1 MKTRHL
7 PLLALAAC
15 ANLCSPAWAASTV
28 IDFESVTSFASVSQY
43 YNGGTDGAGAT
54 GPALGVTFSDDA
66 LGLANDSL
74 GPYFSN
80 APSPLGV
87 MAPVGSASTMSV
99 AQGFTGSVSFSYSS
113 SQTLFDGVRVWSGS
127 NGTGSLL
134 AVFALMNNAQAGGC
148 SDSPY
153 CHFDTVSSTFSG
165 VGRSISFGNGA
176 NVAAFD
182 NITVNTL
189 PVPEPTS
196 MALLAMGLAC
206 MSLYRR
212 RH

>member
-7 PLLALAAC
+7 PVLALACASAC
-15 ANLCSPAWAASTV
+15 LPAWATNTV
-28 IDFESVTSFASVSQY
+28 IDFESVTSFASVIQY
-43 YNGGTDGAGAT
+43 YNGGPDGAGAT
-54 GPALGVTFSDDA
+54 GPALGVSFGDDA

-87 MAPVGSASTMSV
+87 MAPVGSAATMNV
-99 AQGFTGSVSFSYSS
+99 AQGFTGAVSFAYSS
-113 SQTLFDGVRVWSGS
+113 SQTLFDGVRVWSGA

-134 AVFALMNNAQAGGC
+134 AVFALLNNAQAGGC
-148 SDSPY
+148 HDSPY

-165 VGRSISFGNGA
+165 IGRSISFGNGA

-182 NITVNTL
+182 NISITAM
-189 PVPEPTS
+189 PVPEPAS
-196 MALLAMGLAC
+196 LALMAMGLAC
-206 MSLYRR
+206 ISLYRR